1 MISDYFKKIETYF
14 GSLTKNQKDL
24 LNEAKKQIS
33 AGYKQ
38 KSYIYD
44 SRIKKEAYAIF
55 YGPIYGLQSTISLC
69 NENSLAFFIRQPD
82 EIFVHGCAHF
92 PESYGLKKLFSLK
105 KWNLAESKIN
115 LLEREADW
123 EPLIQKISMI
133 PRPHFWEID
142 FIKDKSKA
150 SKIYSDSKTP
160 LYVFQNC
167 VNEGQKIE
175 IIRTIIHCYKEAPKG
190 AIFIISSI
198 IYSDPGPTLPFPN
211 LPFKG
216 FNSIFE
222 GIQSQIEEIG
232 WSKIKKYN
240 DRLCHYPSFTSV
252 DFKDLTL
259 VQKSHNHGVHD
270 IFSSVLK
277 PVSDKYKDKYMAIKV
292 TMSFKYILV
301 RK

>member
-1 MISDYFKKIETYF
+1 MISDYFKKIEKNF

-24 LNEAKKQIS
+24 LNKAKEQIS

-38 KSYIYD
+38 KTYIYD

-105 KWNLAESKIN
+105 KWNLGESKIN
-115 LLEREADW
+115 LLERDEDW
-123 EPLIQKISMI
+123 KSLISKISVI
-133 PRPHFWEID
+133 PRQHFWEID
-142 FIKDKSKA
+142 FIKDKPKA

-167 VNEGQKIE
+167 VNEGQNNE
-175 IIRTIIHCYKEAPKG
+175 IIKTIIHCYKEAPKG

-198 IYSDPGPTLPFPN
+198 IYSDSRSGPGTFED
-211 LPFKG
+211 FD
-216 FNSIFE
+216 STFE

-240 DRLCHYPSFTSV
+240 DRLCHYPSPTSV

-259 VQKSHNHGVHD
+259 VQTSHDYGVHS
-270 IFSSVLK
+270 IFPSVLK

-292 TMSFKYILV
+292 MMRFKYILV